1 MKEKKRINKIILKR
15 QVSQI
20 QVLVE
25 NKSLYKLEINNYTKN
40 NAKNTFMYE

>member
-1 MKEKKRINKIILKR
+1 MKEKKRINKITLKR
-15 QVSQI
+15 HLSQI

-25 NKSLYKLEINNYTKN
+25 NKSLHKVEINNYTKN